1 MSKEVDYQ
9 VQLRYTQINT
19 ERIQHRILN
28 ILDRSANWKRNSSLT
43 VSRWKRTNRG
53 KKIQQRNNQSNWGT
67 RRESDPDAQ
76 CFKEFLSGHASL
88 LISLTTVVRSR
99 REKRPKRARARIEI
113 RVSLLCG
120 TSKVVRRLCPPTS
133 AVRLPFVPG

>member
-1 MSKEVDYQ
+1 MSKEDDYQ

-76 CFKEFLSGHASL
+76 CFKEFSRGTPLSLS
-88 LISLTTVVRSR
+88 
-99 REKRPKRARARIEI
+99 P
-113 RVSLLCG
+113 
-120 TSKVVRRLCPPTS
+120 
-133 AVRLPFVPG
+133 